1 MDMFTIIATLKGYF
15 GGSFT
20 EEEARKHLKKAHLDS
35 ATIDQAIS
43 EAEKQGLIS
52 GK

>member
-20 EEEARKHLKKAHLDS
+20 EEEARKHLKKAHLD
-35 ATIDQAIS
+35 ADTINQAIE
-43 EAEKQGLIS
+43 EARKEGLITS
-52 GK
+52 K